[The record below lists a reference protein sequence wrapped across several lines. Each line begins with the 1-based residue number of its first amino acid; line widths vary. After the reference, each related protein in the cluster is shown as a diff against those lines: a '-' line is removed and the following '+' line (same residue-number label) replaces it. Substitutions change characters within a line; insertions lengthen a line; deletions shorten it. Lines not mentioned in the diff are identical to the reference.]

1 MDLLTDS
8 REEPVGDL
16 EPDVELSRAARVRVL
31 LAGALGPL
39 VTGYAAV
46 ATVLALVTLTA
57 ERTAFSGADVLLA
70 AGPGWLAAH
79 QVRLGLGGHPLGVLP
94 LLPTL
99 GALVLAA
106 RTASHASARLGYR
119 APREALP
126 VFVAIAGAHAVFG
139 LAIALVAQGSPV
151 SANPLAAFVVPG
163 LLAALASLVGI
174 FRVCGLPDFVAERLD
189 PLALRG
195 LRAGALGL
203 AVLVACGAAVLTVA
217 TALSW
222 RTVADM
228 YEPAFGSSFGM
239 FLLSVLYLPNAVTAA
254 LSFVTGPG
262 FSIGG
267 LNVGMFGY
275 RGGAVP
281 GVPLLGGLPE
291 HHSAWW
297 PALLV
302 LPAATGALVGW
313 SLRKVD
319 ADPAQR
325 IRAVAVAGAVV
336 ALGCVALGTLAGGRL
351 GDGPFDPVSVPVG
364 VASVVAFCWI
374 VIPGG
379 FVAFFA
385 GEHEPP
391 APPEALEDNEAF
403 EDAEAVDAEEA
414 AEAVEELEAS
424 EASEASEED
433 EETPEEADEDAEL
446 EAEADAELGLDD
458 PPLSRESDTDEDAE
472 PSRESSAEDDEAVT
486 GGTETCGDV
495 EPGEADR

>member
-31 LAGALGPL
+31 LAAALGPL

-46 ATVLALVTLTA
+46 ATVLTLVALTA
-57 ERTAFSGADVLLA
+57 PRTVFSGTGVLLA

-79 QVRLGLGGHPLGVLP
+79 QVRLDLGVHPLGVLP

-99 GALVLAA
+99 GALALAA
-106 RTASHASARLGYR
+106 RTASGAVVRLGSR
-119 APREALP
+119 TPREALP
-126 VFVAIAGAHAVFG
+126 VFATITGAHALFG
-139 LAIALVAQGSPV
+139 LVIALCAQGSSV
-151 SANPLAAFVVPG
+151 TANPLVAFAVPG
-163 LLAALASLVGI
+163 LLAAVASAVGVV
-174 FRVCGLPDFVAERLD
+174 RCCGLPDVVAERLD

-195 LRAGALGL
+195 VRAGALGL
-203 AVLVACGAAVLTVA
+203 AVLVACGAVVFTVA

-228 YEPAFGSSFGM
+228 YEPALGSSFGM
-239 FLLSVLYLPNAVTAA
+239 FLLSVLYLPNAVTAV

-262 FSIGG
+262 FSIGD

-291 HHSAWW
+291 HHAAWW
-297 PALLV
+297 PALLA
-302 LPAATGALVGW
+302 LPAAAGVLVGW
-313 SLRKVD
+313 TLRKVD

-336 ALGCVALGTLAGGRL
+336 ALGCVLLGTLSGGRL

-374 VIPGG
+374 VIPGS
-379 FVAFFA
+379 FTAFFT

-403 EDAEAVDAEEA
+403 EDAEEVDVDEA
-414 AEAVEELEAS
+414 AEAVEELE
-424 EASEASEED
+424 ESEED
-433 EETPEEADEDAEL
+433 EGDPEELSEDAEF
-446 EAEADAELGLDD
+446 EAEADAELGLEDD
-458 PPLSRESDTDEDAE
+458 PAE
-472 PSRESSAEDDEAVT
+472 DEAVT

-495 EPGEADR
+495 EADETDR

>member
-16 EPDVELSRAARVRVL
+16 EPDVVLSRAARVRVL
-31 LAGALGPL
+31 LAAALGPL

-46 ATVLALVTLTA
+46 ATVLTLVALTA
-57 ERTAFSGADVLLA
+57 PRTVFSGTGVLLA

-79 QVRLGLGGHPLGVLP
+79 QVRLDLGVHPLGVLP

-99 GALVLAA
+99 GALALAA
-106 RTASHASARLGYR
+106 RTASGAAVRLGCR
-119 APREALP
+119 SPREALS
-126 VFVAIAGAHAVFG
+126 VFVTITGAHALFG
-139 LAIALVAQGSPV
+139 LVIALCARGSPV
-151 SANPLAAFVVPG
+151 TANPLVAFAVPG
-163 LLAALASLVGI
+163 LLAAAAAAVGVV
-174 FRVCGLPDFVAERLD
+174 RCCGLPDFVAERLD

-195 LRAGALGL
+195 VRAGALSL
-203 AVLVACGAAVLTVA
+203 AVLVACGAVVFTVA

-228 YEPAFGSSFGM
+228 YEPALGSSFGM
-239 FLLSVLYLPNAVTAA
+239 FLLSVLYLPNAVTAV

-262 FSIGG
+262 FSIGD

-291 HHSAWW
+291 HHAAWW
-297 PALLV
+297 PALLA
-302 LPAATGALVGW
+302 LPAATGVLVGW
-313 SLRKVD
+313 TLRRVD

-336 ALGCVALGTLAGGRL
+336 ALGCVLLGTLSGGRL

-374 VIPGG
+374 VIPGA
-379 FVAFFA
+379 FVAFFT

-391 APPEALEDNEAF
+391 APLEALEDNEAF
-403 EDAEAVDAEEA
+403 QDAEEVDVDEA

-433 EETPEEADEDAEL
+433 EATEESEEAEEPGEDA
-446 EAEADAELGLDD
+446 A
-458 PPLSRESDTDEDAE
+458 LSRESA
-472 PSRESSAEDDEAVT
+472 AGEDDEAVT

-495 EPGEADR
+495 EPDETDR

>member
-1 MDLLTDS
+1 MRIMDLLTDS

-16 EPDVELSRAARVRVL
+16 GPDVELSRAARVRVL
-31 LAGALGPL
+31 LAAALGPL

-46 ATVLALVTLTA
+46 ATVLTLVTLTA
-57 ERTAFSGADVLLA
+57 ERTVFSGTGVLLA

-79 QVRLGLGGHPLGVLP
+79 QVRLDLGGHPIGVLP

-99 GALVLAA
+99 GALALAA
-106 RTASHASARLGYR
+106 RTASGATTRLGCR
-119 APREALP
+119 SPREALP
-126 VFVAIAGAHAVFG
+126 VFATIAAAHGLFG
-139 LAIALVAQGSPV
+139 LVIALCAQGSPV
-151 SANPLAAFVVPG
+151 TANPLVAFAVPG
-163 LLAALASLVGI
+163 SLAAAAAGTGI
-174 FRVCGLPDFVAERLD
+174 VWSCGLPDVVAERLD

-195 LRAGALGL
+195 VRAGALGL
-203 AVLVACGAAVLTVA
+203 AVLVTCGGAVFTVA

-239 FLLSVLYLPNAVTAA
+239 FLLSVLYLPNAVAA
-254 LSFVTGPG
+254 TLSFVTGPG

-267 LNVGMFGY
+267 LSVGMFGY
-275 RGGAVP
+275 GGGAVP

-291 HHSAWW
+291 HHASWW

-325 IRAVAVAGAVV
+325 IRTVAVAGAVV
-336 ALGCVALGTLAGGRL
+336 ALGCVLLGTLSGGRL

-374 VIPGG
+374 VIPGS
-379 FVAFFA
+379 FVAFFT

-403 EDAEAVDAEEA
+403 EDADEVDAEEA

-424 EASEASEED
+424 EED
-433 EETPEEADEDAEL
+433 EEDAEEPEEPGEDAEF
-446 EAEADAELGLDD
+446 EAEAEAELGLG
-458 PPLSRESDTDEDAE
+458 DEPAE
-472 PSRESSAEDDEAVT
+472 DEAVT

-495 EPGEADR
+495 EPDETDR

>member
-16 EPDVELSRAARVRVL
+16 EPDVVVSRAARVRVL
-31 LAGALGPL
+31 LAAALGPL

-46 ATVLALVTLTA
+46 ATVLTLVALTA
-57 ERTAFSGADVLLA
+57 PRTVFSGTGVLLA

-79 QVRLGLGGHPLGVLP
+79 QVRLDLGVHPLGVLP

-99 GALVLAA
+99 GALALAA
-106 RTASHASARLGYR
+106 RTASGAAVRLGCR
-119 APREALP
+119 SSREALP
-126 VFVAIAGAHAVFG
+126 VFAAITGAHALFG
-139 LAIALVAQGSPV
+139 LAIALGAQGSPV
-151 SANPLAAFVVPG
+151 TANPLVAFAVPG
-163 LLAALASLVGI
+163 LLAAAAAAVGVI
-174 FRVCGLPDFVAERLD
+174 RCCGLPDVVAERLD

-203 AVLVACGAAVLTVA
+203 AVLVACGAAVFTLA

-228 YEPAFGSSFGM
+228 YEPALGSSFGM
-239 FLLSVLYLPNAVTAA
+239 FLLSVLYLPNAVTAV

-262 FSIGG
+262 FSIGD

-291 HHSAWW
+291 HHAAWW

-302 LPAATGALVGW
+302 LPAATGVLVGW

-336 ALGCVALGTLAGGRL
+336 ALGCVLLGTLSGGRL

-374 VIPGG
+374 VIPGS
-379 FVAFFA
+379 FTAFFM

-403 EDAEAVDAEEA
+403 EDAEEVDVDEA

-424 EASEASEED
+424 ESSEED
-433 EETPEEADEDAEL
+433 EETEEPEEEPDEDAEF
-446 EAEADAELGLDD
+446 EAEADAELGLEEPADD
-458 PPLSRESDTDEDAE
+458 VP
-472 PSRESSAEDDEAVT
+472 EDDEAVT

-495 EPGEADR
+495 EAAETDR

>member
-1 MDLLTDS
+1 MRIMDLLTDS
-8 REEPVGDL
+8 PEEPVGDL

-31 LAGALGPL
+31 LAAALGPL
-39 VTGYAAV
+39 VTGYAV
-46 ATVLALVTLTA
+46 VTVLILVTLTA
-57 ERTAFSGADVLLA
+57 GRTAFSGGGVLLA

-79 QVRLGLGGHPLGVLP
+79 QVQLGLGGHPLGVLP

-99 GALVLAA
+99 GAVALAA
-106 RTASHASARLGYR
+106 RTASGAAQRLGCR
-119 APREALP
+119 SPRQALP
-126 VFVAIAGAHAVFG
+126 VFTTITGAHALFG
-139 LAIALVAQGSPV
+139 LVIALCAQGSPV
-151 SANPLAAFVVPG
+151 TVNPLLAFAMPG
-163 LLAALASLVGI
+163 LLAAPASAVGI
-174 FRVCGLPDFVAERLD
+174 FRTCGLPVVVAERLD

-195 LRAGALGL
+195 VRAGAAAL
-203 AVLVACGAAVLTVA
+203 AVLVACGAAVFTIA

-222 RTVADM
+222 STVADM
-228 YEPAFGSSFGM
+228 YEPAFGSSFGL

-262 FSIGG
+262 FSVGD

-281 GVPLLGGLPE
+281 GIPLLGGLPE

-297 PALLV
+297 PALLM
-302 LPAATGALVGW
+302 LPAATGVLVGW
-313 SLRKVD
+313 TLRKVD

-325 IRAVAVAGAVV
+325 IRTVAVAGVVV
-336 ALGCVALGTLAGGRL
+336 ALGCVVLGTLAGGRL

-374 VIPGG
+374 VIPGS

-391 APPEALEDNEAF
+391 APPPEALEDNQAF
-403 EDAEAVDAEEA
+403 EDADEVDAEEA
-414 AEAVEELEAS
+414 AEAVEELE
-424 EASEASEED
+424 ESEED
-433 EETPEEADEDAEL
+433 EEPSEEEPDEDAEF
-446 EAEADAELGLDD
+446 EAEADAELGLDED
-458 PPLSRESDTDEDAE
+458 VPPE
-472 PSRESSAEDDEAVT
+472 DEAVT

>member
-8 REEPVGDL
+8 REEPVSDL

-31 LAGALGPL
+31 LAAAFGPL

-46 ATVLALVTLTA
+46 ATVLTLVTLTA
-57 ERTAFSGADVLLA
+57 ERTVFSGTGVLLA

-99 GALVLAA
+99 GALALAA
-106 RTASHASARLGYR
+106 RTASGAAARLGCR
-119 APREALP
+119 SPREALS
-126 VFVAIAGAHAVFG
+126 VFATITGAHALFG
-139 LAIALVAQGSPV
+139 LVIAFCAQGSPV
-151 SANPLAAFVVPG
+151 TANPLVAFAVPG
-163 LLAALASLVGI
+163 LLAAAASAAGI
-174 FRVCGLPDFVAERLD
+174 VRCCGLPDVVAERLD

-195 LRAGALGL
+195 VRAGALGL
-203 AVLVACGAAVLTVA
+203 AVLVACGAAVFTVA

-228 YEPAFGSSFGM
+228 YEPAFGSSFGL

-262 FSIGG
+262 FSVGD
-267 LNVGMFGY
+267 LTVGMFGY

-291 HHSAWW
+291 HHAAWW
-297 PALLV
+297 PALLA
-302 LPAATGALVGW
+302 LPAATGVLVGW

-325 IRAVAVAGAVV
+325 IRTVAVAGAVV
-336 ALGCVALGTLAGGRL
+336 ALGCVLLGSLSGGRL

-374 VIPGG
+374 VIPGS

-391 APPEALEDNEAF
+391 APPEALEDNQAF
-403 EDAEAVDAEEA
+403 EDAEEVDVAEA
-414 AEAVEELEAS
+414 AEAVQELE
-424 EASEASEED
+424 ESEED
-433 EETPEEADEDAEL
+433 EETEDTDEPEEPEEPEAELDADAEF
-446 EAEADAELGLDD
+446 EAEADAELGVEEPADD
-458 PPLSRESDTDEDAE
+458 VPEDA
-472 PSRESSAEDDEAVT
+472 EAVT

-495 EPGEADR
+495 EPAETDR

>member
-1 MDLLTDS
+1 MRIMDLLTDS

-16 EPDVELSRAARVRVL
+16 GPDVELSRAARVRVL
-31 LAGALGPL
+31 LAAALGPL

-46 ATVLALVTLTA
+46 ATVLTLVTLTA
-57 ERTAFSGADVLLA
+57 ERTVFSGTGVLLA

-79 QVRLGLGGHPLGVLP
+79 QVRLDLGGHPIGVLP

-99 GALVLAA
+99 GALALAA
-106 RTASHASARLGYR
+106 RTAAGAATRLGCR
-119 APREALP
+119 SPREALP
-126 VFVAIAGAHAVFG
+126 VFGTIASAHALFG
-139 LAIALVAQGSPV
+139 LAVALGAQGSPV
-151 SANPLAAFVVPG
+151 TADPLVAFAVPG
-163 LLAALASLVGI
+163 LLAALAAGAGI
-174 FRVCGLPDFVAERLD
+174 VWCCGLPEVVAERVD
-189 PLALRG
+189 PLAVRG
-195 LRAGALGL
+195 VRAGALGL
-203 AVLVACGAAVLTVA
+203 AVLVACGGVVFTVA

-228 YEPAFGSSFGM
+228 YEPGFGSSFGM
-239 FLLSVLYLPNAVTAA
+239 FLLSVLYLPNAVAA
-254 LSFVTGPG
+254 TLSFVTGPG
-262 FSIGG
+262 FSIGD
-267 LNVGMFGY
+267 LTVGMFGY

-291 HHSAWW
+291 HHAAWW

-336 ALGCVALGTLAGGRL
+336 ALGCVLLGTLSGGRL

-374 VIPGG
+374 VIPGS
-379 FVAFFA
+379 FVAFFT

-403 EDAEAVDAEEA
+403 EDADEVDAEEA

-424 EASEASEED
+424 EASEED
-433 EETPEEADEDAEL
+433 EEAEETEEPGEDTEFDAD
-446 EAEADAELGLDD
+446 ADAELGL
-458 PPLSRESDTDEDAE
+458 EDVPAE
-472 PSRESSAEDDEAVT
+472 DEAVT

-495 EPGEADR
+495 EPDETDR

>member
-16 EPDVELSRAARVRVL
+16 GPDVELSRAARVRVL
-31 LAGALGPL
+31 LAAALGPL

-46 ATVLALVTLTA
+46 ATVLTLVTLTA
-57 ERTAFSGADVLLA
+57 ERTVFSGTGVLLA

-79 QVRLGLGGHPLGVLP
+79 QVRLDLGGHPIGVLP

-99 GALVLAA
+99 GALALAA
-106 RTASHASARLGYR
+106 RTAAGAATRLGCR
-119 APREALP
+119 SPREALP
-126 VFVAIAGAHAVFG
+126 VFGTIASAHALFG
-139 LAIALVAQGSPV
+139 LAVALGAQGSPV
-151 SANPLAAFVVPG
+151 TADPLVAFAVPG
-163 LLAALASLVGI
+163 LLAALAAGAGI
-174 FRVCGLPDFVAERLD
+174 VWCCGLPEVVAERVD
-189 PLALRG
+189 PLAVRG
-195 LRAGALGL
+195 VRAGALGL
-203 AVLVACGAAVLTVA
+203 AVLVACGGVVFTVA

-228 YEPAFGSSFGM
+228 YEPGFGSSFGM
-239 FLLSVLYLPNAVTAA
+239 FLLSVLYLPNAVAA
-254 LSFVTGPG
+254 TLSFVTGPG
-262 FSIGG
+262 FSIGD
-267 LNVGMFGY
+267 LTVGMFGY

-291 HHSAWW
+291 HHAAWW

-336 ALGCVALGTLAGGRL
+336 ALGCVLLGTLSGGRL

-374 VIPGG
+374 VIPGS
-379 FVAFFA
+379 FVAFFT

-403 EDAEAVDAEEA
+403 EDADEVDAEEA

-424 EASEASEED
+424 EASEED
-433 EETPEEADEDAEL
+433 EEAEETEEPGEDTEFDAD
-446 EAEADAELGLDD
+446 ADAELGL
-458 PPLSRESDTDEDAE
+458 EDVPAE
-472 PSRESSAEDDEAVT
+472 DEAVT

-495 EPGEADR
+495 EPDETDR

>member
-1 MDLLTDS
+1 MRIMDLLTDS

-31 LAGALGPL
+31 LAAALGPL
-39 VTGYAAV
+39 VTGYAVV
-46 ATVLALVTLTA
+46 ATVLALVALTA
-57 ERTAFSGADVLLA
+57 GRGAFSGTGALLA

-79 QVRLGLGGHPLGVLP
+79 QVRLGLGGHPIGVLP

-99 GALVLAA
+99 GALALAA
-106 RTASHASARLGYR
+106 RTATHASLRLGYR

-126 VFVAIAGAHAVFG
+126 VFVTITGAHAVFG
-139 LAIALVAQGSPV
+139 LVIAIAAQGSPV
-151 SANPLAAFVVPG
+151 SANPLAAFAVPG
-163 LLAALASLVGI
+163 LLAALASLAGI
-174 FRVCGLPDFVAERLD
+174 FRGCGLPDVVAERLD
-189 PLALRG
+189 ALALRG

-203 AVLVACGAAVLTVA
+203 AVLLACGAAVFTVA
-217 TALSW
+217 TAVSW

-239 FLLSVLYLPNAVTAA
+239 FLLSVLYVPNAVAAA
-254 LSFVTGPG
+254 LSFITGPG
-262 FSIGG
+262 FSIGA

-302 LPAATGALVGW
+302 LPAATGVLVGW

-374 VIPGG
+374 VIPGS

-403 EDAEAVDAEEA
+403 EDAEDVDVEEA
-414 AEAVEELEAS
+414 AEAVEEI
-424 EASEASEED
+424 EASEED
-433 EETPEEADEDAEL
+433 EEPSEEPEAPEEPDEDTEFD
-446 EAEADAELGLDD
+446 AEADAELGLEDD
-458 PPLSRESDTDEDAE
+458 PAE
-472 PSRESSAEDDEAVT
+472 DEAVT

-495 EPGEADR
+495 EAAETDR

>member
-16 EPDVELSRAARVRVL
+16 GPDVELSRAARVRVL
-31 LAGALGPL
+31 LAAALGPL

-46 ATVLALVTLTA
+46 ATVLTLVTLTA
-57 ERTAFSGADVLLA
+57 ERTAFSGTGVLLA

-79 QVRLGLGGHPLGVLP
+79 QVRLDLGGHPIGVLP

-99 GALVLAA
+99 GALALAA
-106 RTASHASARLGYR
+106 RTAAGAATRLGCR
-119 APREALP
+119 SPREALP
-126 VFVAIAGAHAVFG
+126 VFGAITVAHALFG
-139 LAIALVAQGSPV
+139 LAIALGAQGSPV
-151 SANPLAAFVVPG
+151 TADPLVAVAVPG
-163 LLAALASLVGI
+163 LLAALAAGAGI
-174 FRVCGLPDFVAERLD
+174 VRCCGLPGVVAARLD

-195 LRAGALGL
+195 VRGGALGL
-203 AVLVACGAAVLTVA
+203 AVLVACGGVVFTVA

-239 FLLSVLYLPNAVTAA
+239 FLLSVLYLPNAVAA
-254 LSFVTGPG
+254 TLSFVTGPG
-262 FSIGG
+262 FSIGD
-267 LNVGMFGY
+267 LTVGMFGY

-291 HHSAWW
+291 HHAAWW

-319 ADPAQR
+319 ADPGQR

-336 ALGCVALGTLAGGRL
+336 ALGCVALGTLSGGRL

-374 VIPGG
+374 VIPGS
-379 FVAFFA
+379 FVAFFT

-391 APPEALEDNEAF
+391 APPPEALEDNEAF
-403 EDAEAVDAEEA
+403 EDADEVDAEEA

-433 EETPEEADEDAEL
+433 EEAEEAEEPGEDTEF
-446 EAEADAELGLDD
+446 EAEADAELGL
-458 PPLSRESDTDEDAE
+458 EDVPAE
-472 PSRESSAEDDEAVT
+472 DEAVT

-495 EPGEADR
+495 EPDETDR

>member
-1 MDLLTDS
+1 MDLLADS

-16 EPDVELSRAARVRVL
+16 GPDVEPSRAARVRVL
-31 LAGALGPL
+31 LAAALGPL

-46 ATVLALVTLTA
+46 ATLLTLVALTA
-57 ERTAFSGADVLLA
+57 GRTAFSGTGVLLA

-79 QVRLGLGGHPLGVLP
+79 QVRLDLGGHPLGVLP

-99 GALVLAA
+99 GALALAA
-106 RTASHASARLGYR
+106 RTASGAAVRLGCR
-119 APREALP
+119 SPREALP
-126 VFVAIAGAHAVFG
+126 VFVTITGAHALFG
-139 LAIALVAQGSPV
+139 FVIAFCAQGSPV
-151 SANPLAAFVVPG
+151 AANPLTAFVVPG
-163 LLAALASLVGI
+163 LLAAAASAAGI
-174 FRVCGLPDFVAERLD
+174 VRCCGLPDVVAERLD
-189 PLALRG
+189 LLARRG

-203 AVLVACGAAVLTVA
+203 AVLVACGAVVFTVA

-239 FLLSVLYLPNAVTAA
+239 FLLSVLYLPNAVTAV

-262 FSIGG
+262 FSIGD

-275 RGGAVP
+275 RGGVVP
-281 GVPLLGGLPE
+281 GVPVLGGLPE
-291 HHSAWW
+291 HHAAWW
-297 PALLV
+297 PVLLA

-313 SLRKVD
+313 SLRKAD

-336 ALGCVALGTLAGGRL
+336 ALGCVLLGSLAGGRL

-374 VIPGG
+374 VIPGS

-403 EDAEAVDAEEA
+403 EDADGFDPAEA
-414 AEAVEELEAS
+414 AEAVAEI
-424 EASEASEED
+424 EASEED
-433 EETPEEADEDAEL
+433 EEPDENTE
-446 EAEADAELGLDD
+446 
-458 PPLSRESDTDEDAE
+458 LSRESSTIDDAE
-472 PSRESSAEDDEAVT
+472 LSRESSAEPDEAVT

-495 EPGEADR
+495 EADGTDR

>member
-1 MDLLTDS
+1 MDLLADS

-16 EPDVELSRAARVRVL
+16 GPDVEPSRAARVRVL
-31 LAGALGPL
+31 LAAALGPL

-46 ATVLALVTLTA
+46 ATVLTLVTLTA
-57 ERTAFSGADVLLA
+57 GRTVFSGTGVLLA

-79 QVRLGLGGHPLGVLP
+79 QVRLDVGGHPLGVLP

-99 GALVLAA
+99 GALALAA
-106 RTASHASARLGYR
+106 RTASGAAVRLGCR
-119 APREALP
+119 SPREALP
-126 VFVAIAGAHAVFG
+126 VFVTITGAHALFG
-139 LAIALVAQGSPV
+139 LVIAFCAQGSPV
-151 SANPLAAFVVPG
+151 TANPLTAFVVPG
-163 LLAALASLVGI
+163 LLAAAASAAGI
-174 FRVCGLPDFVAERLD
+174 VRCCGVPDVVADRLD
-189 PLALRG
+189 LLALRG

-203 AVLVACGAAVLTVA
+203 AVLVTCGAVVFTVA

-239 FLLSVLYLPNAVTAA
+239 FLLSVLYLPNAMTAV

-262 FSIGG
+262 FSIGD

-281 GVPLLGGLPE
+281 GIPLLGGLPE
-291 HHSAWW
+291 HHAAWW
-297 PALLV
+297 PALLA
-302 LPAATGALVGW
+302 LPAATGLLVGW
-313 SLRKVD
+313 SLRKAD

-336 ALGCVALGTLAGGRL
+336 ALGCVLLGSLSGGRL

-374 VIPGG
+374 VIPGS

-391 APPEALEDNEAF
+391 APPEALEDNQAF
-403 EDAEAVDAEEA
+403 EDADEVDVDEA
-414 AEAVEELEAS
+414 AEAVAELEQ
-424 EASEASEED
+424 SEED
-433 EETPEEADEDAEL
+433 EEPSEEEPDEDAEF
-446 EAEADAELGLDD
+446 EAEADAELGL
-458 PPLSRESDTDEDAE
+458 EDRVE
-472 PSRESSAEDDEAVT
+472 DVPEDDAAVT

-495 EPGEADR
+495 EADGTDR